1 MNKIRAMVLGLLVW
15 AAPTALAQSQPDLN
29 AVAQRMAERLQL
41 SEATA
46 QALREAFARH
56 ADRYEQGGFFWYVA
70 AELQRRLNDEQRAE
84 FWEEPLRAERERPA
98 RRRWRERQDRPDRR
112 MRRERLHRRDDRP
125 PARRAAWMVAR
136 GARLADY
143 LNLTEAQR
151 DSLAVLRRRQGDA
164 MRELLRQRREGTL
177 SAEAFREQARQLREQ
192 YRARFRQLLTP
203 EQQER
208 LDRLEA
214 MPENSR
220 KAMLEVLR
228 LTDAQQQQLAALAL
242 QPGPD
247 RRALS
252 EILTP
257 EQQEIVRLHHRLV
270 RAWQAVQRN
279 DG

>member
-29 AVAQRMAERLQL
+29 ALARRMAEQLQL

-46 QALREAFARH
+46 QTLREAFTHH
-56 ADRYEQGGFFWYVA
+56 ADRYKQGGFFWYVA

-84 FWEEPLRAERERPA
+84 FWEEALHAERERRA
-98 RRRWRERQDRPDRR
+98 RRMWRERLGYR
-112 MRRERLHRRDDRP
+112 MHRERPRHWDDRL
-125 PARRAAWMVAR
+125 PARRAAWMAPQ

-164 MRELLRQRREGTL
+164 MRALLRQRREGTR
-177 SAEAFREQARQLREQ
+177 SAEAFQEQIQQLREQ
-192 YRARFRQLLTP
+192 YRVRFRQLLTP
-203 EQQER
+203 EQQQR
-208 LDRLEA
+208 LNQLEA
-214 MPENSR
+214 FPENSR
-220 KAMLEVLR
+220 KAMLEVLH
-228 LTDAQQQQLAALAL
+228 LTDAQLQQLAARAL

-247 RRALS
+247 RRALG

-257 EQQEIVRLHHRLV
+257 EQLELVRLHQRLV
-270 RAWQAVQRN
+270 RAWQAVQQR
-279 DG
+279 D

>member
-15 AAPTALAQSQPDLN
+15 AAPAALAQSQPDLN
-29 AVAQRMAERLQL
+29 AVAQRMAEQLQL

-56 ADRYEQGGFFWYVA
+56 AGRYEQGGFFWYVA

-84 FWEEPLRAERERPA
+84 FWEKPLRAESKRPP
-98 RRRWRERQDRPDRR
+98 RRRWQARQGRPDLR
-112 MRRERLHRRDDRP
+112 MRRERLHRQDDRP
-125 PARRAAWMVAR
+125 PARRAAWMVAPDE
-136 GARLADY
+136 RLADY
-143 LNLTEAQR
+143 LALTEAQR
-151 DSLAVLRRRQGDA
+151 DSLAVFRRRQHDA
-164 MRELLRQRREGTL
+164 LRELLRQRRQGTL
-177 SAEAFREQARQLREQ
+177 SAETFREQARQIREQ

-220 KAMLEVLR
+220 KAMMEVLR
-228 LTDAQQQQLAALAL
+228 LTDTQQQQLAARAL
-242 QPGPD
+242 QPGLD
-247 RRALS
+247 RRALD

-279 DG
+279 E

>member
-1 MNKIRAMVLGLLVW
+1 
-15 AAPTALAQSQPDLN
+15 
-29 AVAQRMAERLQL
+29 
-41 SEATA
+41 
-46 QALREAFARH
+46 
-56 ADRYEQGGFFWYVA
+56 
-70 AELQRRLNDEQRAE
+70 
-84 FWEEPLRAERERPA
+84 
-98 RRRWRERQDRPDRR
+98 
-112 MRRERLHRRDDRP
+112 
-125 PARRAAWMVAR
+125 
-136 GARLADY
+136 
-143 LNLTEAQR
+143 
-151 DSLAVLRRRQGDA
+151 
-164 MRELLRQRREGTL
+164 
-177 SAEAFREQARQLREQ
+177 
-192 YRARFRQLLTP
+192 
-203 EQQER
+203 
-208 LDRLEA
+208 